1 MTDRIKDMTAG
12 KPAGLI
18 FTFALPLMLGNIFQQ
33 LYTMVDT
40 AVVGRGIGVDALAA
54 LGAADWLNWMALGLS
69 VGLAQGFSILV
80 SQRFGAG
87 DLDGMRKAVAMS
99 ILLSVAIAV
108 GFTVIF
114 EAVAAPALRLMN
126 TAEHIFDMSLT
137 YLRISYGGIVI
148 IMGYNILASVLR
160 ALGDSRTPL
169 YAMVVAAFVNV
180 VLDLL
185 FVMVFHW
192 GVAGAAIATVTAQLF
207 SCVFCIRAI
216 CRVHILKL
224 TGEDWRPDKS
234 VMRRLLGLGAPVS
247 FQNGIIA
254 VGGMVVQS
262 VVNRFGVVFVAGFT
276 ATNKL
281 YGLLE
286 IAATSF
292 GYSVTTY
299 MGQNLGAGR
308 YKRIRQGMRSAVVM
322 AIATSLVVS
331 AVVILWGRN
340 ILSLFVSAGEANA
353 PQVLSVAY
361 NYLFVMG
368 SMLFILYLLHIYR
381 SALQG
386 LGDTVTPMISGIVEL
401 IMRVGAALLLPALL
415 NEWGIYLA
423 EIWAWTGAAILL
435 IAVYYVRVRKFCGYQ
450 DDESI
455 QK

>member
-1 MTDRIKDMTAG
+1 M
-12 KPAGLI
+12 
-18 FTFALPLMLGNIFQQ
+18 
-33 LYTMVDT
+33 
-40 AVVGRGIGVDALAA
+40 
-54 LGAADWLNWMALGLS
+54 
-69 VGLAQGFSILV
+69 
-80 SQRFGAG
+80 
-87 DLDGMRKAVAMS
+87 
-99 ILLSVAIAV
+99 
-108 GFTVIF
+108 
-114 EAVAAPALRLMN
+114 
-126 TAEHIFDMSLT
+126 
-137 YLRISYGGIVI
+137 
-148 IMGYNILASVLR
+148 
-160 ALGDSRTPL
+160 
-169 YAMVVAAFVNV
+169 
-180 VLDLL
+180 
-185 FVMVFHW
+185 
-192 GVAGAAIATVTAQLF
+192 
-207 SCVFCIRAI
+207 
-216 CRVHILKL
+216 
-224 TGEDWRPDKS
+224 
-234 VMRRLLGLGAPVS
+234 MRRLLGLGTPVS